1 MPLDENSF
9 LNRWRR
15 NFLAGLAISMPGIIS
30 VAVVVWLFRNVSSV
44 TDWLLF
50 FLPREWTHAQGADGK
65 MYGEMYWYYSFL
77 ALLLAVFLI
86 CLIGRF
92 GRDYLGRIAIKWM
105 DQALMSIPLL
115 NKIYGTVKQVNE
127 SFSSNKSAFQQVV
140 LVPFP
145 HPDSRTI
152 GFVTGEQNNLG
163 AEKLISVFV
172 PTTPNPTSGFLLLL
186 PERAAVKVDM
196 SVADGIK
203 FVISLGAI
211 SPGHPGQ
218 ALSAL
223 PPADR
228 DRPPKS

>member
-1 MPLDENSF
+1 MSLDENSI

-30 VAVVVWLFRNVSSV
+30 IAVAVWLFQNVSSV

-50 FLPREWTHAQGADGK
+50 FLPKDWTHDKGGDGR
-65 MYGEMYWYYSFL
+65 MYWYWSCF

-92 GRDYLGRIAIKWM
+92 GRDYLGRIAIKWT

-127 SFSSNKSAFQQVV
+127 SFSSRKSAFQQVV
-140 LVPFP
+140 LAPFP
-145 HPDSRTI
+145 HPASRSI
-152 GFVTGEQNNLG
+152 GFVTGEQQSPG

-186 PERAAVKVDM
+186 PESALVKLDM

-203 FVISLGAI
+203 YVISLGAI
-211 SPGHPGQ
+211 SPGQ
-218 ALSAL
+218 AGHALPAL
-223 PPADR
+223 PPR
-228 DRPPKS
+228 DGKPPPAA

>member
-1 MPLDENSF
+1 MSPDENSF

-15 NFLAGLAISMPGIIS
+15 NFVAGLAISMPGIIS
-30 VAVVVWLFRNVSSV
+30 IAVVVWLFQHISSV

-50 FLPREWTHAQGADGK
+50 FLPSDWTHAKAADGGK
-65 MYGEMYWYYSFL
+65 MYWYYSFL

-86 CLIGRF
+86 CLVGRF
-92 GRDYLGRIAIKWM
+92 ARDYLGREAIKWM
-105 DQALMSIPLL
+105 DHALMSIPLL

-127 SFSSNKSAFQQVV
+127 SFSSNKSAFQKVV

-145 HPDSRTI
+145 HPGSRTI
-152 GFVTGEQNNLG
+152 GFVTGEQPNPG

-172 PTTPNPTSGFLLLL
+172 PTTPNPTSGFLLLF
-186 PERAAVKVDM
+186 PESALVKVDM

-211 SPGHPGQ
+211 SPGQ
-218 ALSAL
+218 AGHTLSAL
-223 PPADR
+223 PPAGR
-228 DRPPKS
+228 DRPPKT